1 MHIELAFLSVPPK
14 FKRNS
19 ASDVRAQRDTHQQ
32 VLCDIAKIVLQPV
45 TQFPK
50 GGDINCGA
58 LRRCSDGKMRC
69 CWPILASLLADHM
82 EHANLVGVKLNACPK
97 CQTPKDQLG
106 SPILP
111 LDLESHLRK
120 SAVFQQK
127 YRAYQNAKTASDRQA
142 ENITENW
149 FESVSARPV
158 ACVFWYLP
166 HVEAYDLHRPDVLHN
181 IYS

>member
-1 MHIELAFLSVPPK
+1 
-14 FKRNS
+14 
-19 ASDVRAQRDTHQQ
+19 
-32 VLCDIAKIVLQPV
+32 
-45 TQFPK
+45 
-50 GGDINCGA
+50 
-58 LRRCSDGKMRC
+58 
-69 CWPILASLLADHM
+69 M

-181 IYS
+181 IYSWMFDPLITWIEGFFQRHGKAAVFDNIWSGIPPYPNVYHCGKD